1 VSRRSAERLEDVLAA
16 VEAIRGHTAR
26 GEITDGLNFDAGRGR
41 LIEIGEAIKDLPA
54 ELLATEPDIP
64 WQDIARMRDRLAHC
78 YFDTSH
84 AIVAA
89 TVTNDL
95 PLLKAAS
102 VGWRSVSPDPDW
114 GSRPDASDK
123 TNFSAAHTC
132 LSIPGPG

>member
-26 GEITDGLNFDAGRGR
+26 GEITDGLVFDAVRVR
-41 LIEIGEAIKDLPA
+41 LIEIGEAIKDLPS

-64 WQDIARMRDRLAHC
+64 WQDIARMRDRLAHR

-84 AIVAA
+84 SIVAA

-95 PLLKAAS
+95 PLLEAA
-102 VGWRSVSPDPDW
+102 VGRLAERLTSS
-114 GSRPDASDK
+114 
-123 TNFSAAHTC
+123 
-132 LSIPGPG
+132 